1 MKNIQVFDG
10 AQNAVYDIFSV
21 TDDEFDL
28 IFPAGQDVAF
38 IDEVYERG
46 DDATLDAAF
55 IQIWTRRIAKREVR
69 GIHGILFYGLEEKK
83 IYYPTRFDE
92 EAINPDGG
100 RLR

>member
-28 IFPAGQDVAF
+28 IFPSGHDVAF

-46 DDATLDAAF
+46 DAAILDAAF
-55 IQIWTRRIAKREVR
+55 ALIWTRRVLKREAQ
-69 GIHGILFYGLEEKK
+69 GIHGLLFYELEEKK
-83 IYYPTRFDE
+83 IYYPTRADE
-92 EAINPDGG
+92 EAINPDGS